1 MHDEDQLTVDMPIAE
16 LGRQIMAEQFAI
28 MGQYGADLRD
38 NTAVISVHET
48 RKAIRRTFT
57 AIDMFSPY
65 FAPDVLTNY
74 RRRLKK
80 LMKRLARSR
89 DTAVFINKLQI
100 YAADSAASLTSLE
113 RYWQDQLSV
122 ANANVRLYLAR
133 PRWAAFWQ
141 EYAAFIATS
150 GQGVLP
156 AKIGDPIRARYITP
170 ILLYR
175 RTAAVRAYDD
185 YLHTETDLSI
195 KQLHALR
202 IQCKEL
208 RYAFQFFTPLLGP
221 EIAPVI
227 AVLEALQLNL
237 GDLNDAR
244 VALRRLDATPGRETA
259 VAHYRA
265 FQTNETVRLLAEFHP
280 LWAEL
285 NAPAWRRNLAAAI
298 SLL

>member
-1 MHDEDQLTVDMPIAE
+1 MHDEDQLTDDMPIAE

-28 MGQYGADLRD
+28 LVQYDADLRD
-38 NTAVISVHET
+38 NTAVPSVHET

-65 FAPDVLTNY
+65 FAPALLADY
-74 RRRLKK
+74 KRQLKK

-100 YAADSAASLTSLE
+100 YAADSAAPLTSLQ
-113 RYWQDQLSV
+113 RYWQGQLSV
-122 ANANVRLYLAR
+122 ADANVRLYLAR
-133 PRWAAFWQ
+133 PQWAVFGQ
-141 EYAAFIATS
+141 EYAAFLAQS
-150 GQGVLP
+150 GQGVRS
-156 AKIGDPIRARYITP
+156 AEIGAPIRARYLIP

-175 RTAAVRAYDD
+175 RAAAVRAYDD
-185 YLHTETDLSI
+185 YLNAEIDLSL

-244 VALRRLDATPGRETA
+244 VALKRLDATPGRATA

-265 FQTNETVRLLAEFHP
+265 FQTNEIVRLLAEFHP
-280 LWAEL
+280 LWAKL
-285 NAPAWRRNLAAAI
+285 NAPAWRQNLAAAI
-298 SLL
+298 SVL